1 MTILSRK
8 GVLAVA
14 AVTDI
19 AMHTGKRP
27 VSARTLA
34 ARHGLAPRHLEPV
47 LQALVREGVLRGVRG
62 PGGGYEIARDKREIT
77 AEEIVRIVDAAEPDA
92 AGIAKSV
99 SPLLLNV
106 VIPTV
111 AQAEQA
117 FSQVLT
123 KISIDDL
130 VRIAGTLV

>member
-1 MTILSRK
+1 
-8 GVLAVA
+8 
-14 AVTDI
+14 
-19 AMHTGKRP
+19 
-27 VSARTLA
+27 
-34 ARHGLAPRHLEPV
+34 LAPRHLEPA

-62 PGGGYEIARDKREIT
+62 PGGGYEIARDRREIT
-77 AEEIVRIVDAAEPDA
+77 AEEIVRIVETSEQIKEP
-92 AGIAKSV
+92 GKML

-117 FSQVLT
+117 FSAVLT

-130 VRIAGTLV
+130 VRIADTLV

>member
-27 VSARTLA
+27 MSAKTLA
-34 ARHGLAPRHLEPV
+34 ARYGLAPRHLEPV

-62 PGGGYEIARDKREIT
+62 PGGGYEVARDRSEIT
-77 AEEIVRIVDAAEPDA
+77 AEEIVRIVETAEPVSKMA
-92 AGIAKSV
+92 AV
-99 SPLLLNV
+99 MSPLLLNV

-117 FSQVLT
+117 FSEVLT
-123 KISIDDL
+123 GISIEDL
-130 VRIAGTLV
+130 VRIATTLV

>member
-27 VSARTLA
+27 MSAKTLA
-34 ARHGLAPRHLEPV
+34 ARYGLAPRHLEPV

-62 PGGGYEIARDKREIT
+62 PGGGYEVARDRSEIT
-77 AEEIVRIVDAAEPDA
+77 AEEIVRIVEAAERVSKMA
-92 AGIAKSV
+92 AV
-99 SPLLLNV
+99 MSPLLLNV

-117 FSQVLT
+117 FSEVLT
-123 KISIDDL
+123 GISIEDL
-130 VRIAGTLV
+130 VRIATTLV

>member
-19 AMHTGKRP
+19 AMHCGERP
-27 VSARTLA
+27 VSAKVLA
-34 ARHGLAPRHLEPV
+34 QRYGLAPRHLEPA

-62 PGGGYEIARDKREIT
+62 PGGGYEIARDRREIT
-77 AEEIVRIVDAAEPDA
+77 ADEIVRIVEADGPIHET
-92 AGIAKSV
+92 AKAV
-99 SPLLLNV
+99 SPLILNV

-117 FSQVLT
+117 FSAVLT